1 MLNKDRITIP
11 NKLLFE
17 QVLSYIKQGK
27 YVTIRVKGTSMLPFL
42 KEGNRVSL
50 KSFHAGELT
59 KGIIVL
65 ANVHGQMILHRVVR
79 YNNTTIYL
87 AGDGNVS
94 EHEVVSYGD
103 VVATAFSVY
112 RGETEVKLN
121 QRWLRYLGQ
130 VWYWIRPV
138 RRVARKLF

>member
-27 YVTIRVKGTSMLPFL
+27 YVTIRVKGSSMLPFL

-50 KSFHAGELT
+50 KSFHAGDLT

-79 YNNTTIYL
+79 FDKTKIYL
-87 AGDGNVS
+87 AGDGNVAK
-94 EHEVVSYGD
+94 HEAVNYGD
-103 VVATAFSVY
+103 VIATALSVY

-121 QRWLRYLGQ
+121 QRRWRYLGQ
-130 VWYWIRPV
+130 IWYWMRPIR
-138 RRVARKLF
+138 RLARKLF

>member
-11 NKLLFE
+11 NQLLFE

-27 YVTIRVKGTSMLPFL
+27 YVTIPVKGTSMLPFL

-50 KSFHAGELT
+50 KSFHAGNLT

-65 ANVHGQMILHRVVR
+65 ANVNGQMILHRVVR
-79 YNNTTIYL
+79 YDNTRIYL
-87 AGDGNVS
+87 AGDGNVAN
-94 EHEVVSYGD
+94 HEVVGYGD
-103 VVATAFSVY
+103 VVAMAFCAY
-112 RGETEVKLN
+112 RGKTEVKLD
-121 QRWLRYLGQ
+121 QRWWRYLGRI
-130 VWYWIRPV
+130 WYWIRPI

>member
-17 QVLSYIKQGK
+17 QVLDYIRQGK
-27 YVTIRVKGTSMLPFL
+27 YVAIRVKGTSMLPFL

-50 KSFHAGELT
+50 KSFHASELT

-79 YNNTTIYL
+79 YDRTTIYL
-87 AGDGNVS
+87 AGDGNVAT
-94 EHEVVSYGD
+94 HEVVSYGD
-103 VVATAFSVY
+103 VMATAVSVY

-121 QRWLRYLGQ
+121 QRRWRYLGQ
-130 VWYWIRPV
+130 IWYWIRPV
-138 RRVARKLF
+138 RRVAKKLF